1 MPRVKQAA
9 LTRCSS
15 GAARKYLAILM
26 VLLTRRV
33 CAMNGLTDGR
43 SVLDTNW
50 AVDFTDGKMAEFPD
64 GKRFVSVITE
74 MELFA
79 APFLTPE
86 KEQGRRDFLNDLT
99 IIPLNEKIKQEAIRI
114 RRYGKPRLKLP
125 DAIIAATAV
134 ILDATLVT
142 NDNAMLKLSWPGL
155 RTVAA
160 R

>member
-1 MPRVKQAA
+1 
-9 LTRCSS
+9 
-15 GAARKYLAILM
+15 
-26 VLLTRRV
+26 
-33 CAMNGLTDGR
+33 MNGLTDR
-43 SVLDTNW
+43 CSVLDTNW
-50 AVDFTDGKMAEFPD
+50 VVDFTDGKMAEFPD

-79 APFLTPE
+79 VPFLTPE
-86 KEQGRRDFLNDLT
+86 KEQGRRNFLDELI

-134 ILDATLVT
+134 VIDATLVT
-142 NDNAMLKLSWPGL
+142 NDSAMLKLNWQGL
-155 RTVAA
+155 RTLAA